1 VGTIG
6 YHVTNSEPSTL
17 GLSVRKETLPGS
29 QVALTIEVPSEQVD
43 QAWAEAIEHMA
54 RRVKLPGFRPGKA
67 PRSVLEARLGP
78 AAIREHAID
87 DLLPVV
93 VGEALRGEGIDPI
106 DRPRVD
112 VIHFEK
118 GEPARLTATVSVM
131 PDVKL
136 ADLGGLHVER
146 GKTEVTDEM
155 VERRLEELLETQA
168 TVEPVDRPVQ
178 EGDVVV
184 ADLDVYTPEGDEVES
199 ARRRAMEIEVKEG
212 VLIPELRAALPGT
225 PVDGVAEADVDM
237 PEDAA
242 DVELRGKRAH
252 LKMTVRGVKEK
263 KLPRLDDALAVQ
275 ISNGE
280 QRTALE
286 LKIAIRRDL
295 EEQARRLD
303 ELGHEQKV
311 LKAVVEASEVEVPP
325 ALIDHEVEHR
335 LEDLEENLKRAGL
348 KVDPYFSYL
357 GTTRQKW
364 MADARPDAEDRLKV
378 DLVLEE
384 ATRRLG
390 IEAGDAEVESFM
402 REEIAKDEELKD
414 RLDQMLQSR
423 AARDLFRHRLLRLRT
438 LERLVEIVDGSTPQ
452 EGK

>member
-1 VGTIG
+1 
-6 YHVTNSEPSTL
+6 
-17 GLSVRKETLPGS
+17 
-29 QVALTIEVPSEQVD
+29 
-43 QAWAEAIEHMA
+43 
-54 RRVKLPGFRPGKA
+54 
-67 PRSVLEARLGP
+67 
-78 AAIREHAID
+78 
-87 DLLPVV
+87 
-93 VGEALRGEGIDPI
+93 
-106 DRPRVD
+106 
-112 VIHFEK
+112 
-118 GEPARLTATVSVM
+118 
-131 PDVKL
+131 
-136 ADLGGLHVER
+136 
-146 GKTEVTDEM
+146 
-155 VERRLEELLETQA
+155 
-168 TVEPVDRPVQ
+168 
-178 EGDVVV
+178 
-184 ADLDVYTPEGDEVES
+184 
-199 ARRRAMEIEVKEG
+199 MEIEVKEG

-311 LKAVVEASEVEVPP
+311 LKAIVEASEVEVPP